1 MRVIC
6 VMHAMHV
13 MHYEMLH
20 VVRCLCVVCD
30 VWGPRMR
37 CDVAMFVV
45 IVLVVADGG
54 GRVLE
59 VVDVGVAFVA
69 ASGLVAA
76 IASPAFACLLLS

>member
-1 MRVIC
+1 
-6 VMHAMHV
+6 
-13 MHYEMLH
+13 
-20 VVRCLCVVCD
+20 
-30 VWGPRMR
+30 MR